1 MISEMPKSPITSGT
15 RPTPSISSVS
25 PKVKRVLP
33 ETVSVP
39 TVPAMIPKQAI
50 MSERVIEAPVRKLST
65 TMPMHMREKYSGGPN
80 LSAKL
85 ASGGAIRVRPTIPI
99 VPAMKEAKADM
110 PSAAPALPW
119 RAIW

>member
-1 MISEMPKSPITSGT
+1 MPKSPITSGT
-15 RPTPSISSVS
+15 SPTPSISSVT

-50 MSERVIEAPVRKLST
+50 MSERTIEAPVRKLST
-65 TMPMHMREKYSGGPN
+65 IMPMLMRAKYSGGPN
-80 LSAKL
+80 FRAKL
-85 ASGGAIRVRPTIPI
+85 ASGGAMRVRPTMPS
-99 VPAMKEAKADM
+99 VPAMKEPKADM
-110 PSAAPALPW
+110 PSAAPARPC